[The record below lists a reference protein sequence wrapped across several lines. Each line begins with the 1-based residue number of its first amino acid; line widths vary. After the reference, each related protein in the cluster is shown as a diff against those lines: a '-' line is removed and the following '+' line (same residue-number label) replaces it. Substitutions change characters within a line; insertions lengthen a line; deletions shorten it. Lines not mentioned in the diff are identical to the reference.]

1 MQVFKMGSFLFLKIK
16 KEEICFEF
24 EFEVDWKRER

>member
-1 MQVFKMGSFLFLKIK
+1 MPKTKK

-24 EFEVDWKRER
+24 I